1 VRARRGARDC
11 FTGQAN
17 RREVTVGAA
26 PVTSIEDLRAEIR
39 SRIGPQAVELSHCCD
54 VFVSQVCRYWPERHM
69 ATLAR
74 QMTNA
79 GSGAGAL
86 DALAVVTAKC
96 REDLEAR
103 WKLTGNNSAALD
115 LLLQAVVIEMANL
128 WFSSAEM
135 RIALRTII
143 FQVRG
148 LTT

>member
-1 VRARRGARDC
+1 
-11 FTGQAN
+11 
-17 RREVTVGAA
+17 
-26 PVTSIEDLRAEIR
+26 
-39 SRIGPQAVELSHCCD
+39 
-54 VFVSQVCRYWPERHM
+54 
-69 ATLAR
+69 
-74 QMTNA
+74 
-79 GSGAGAL
+79 
-86 DALAVVTAKC
+86 VTAKC

>member
-1 VRARRGARDC
+1 M
-11 FTGQAN
+11 
-17 RREVTVGAA
+17 GAA

-39 SRIGPQAVELSHCCD
+39 SRIGPQALELAHCCD

-69 ATLAR
+69 ANLAR
-74 QMTNA
+74 QMTSA

-128 WFSSAEM
+128 WFSSPEM
-135 RIALRTII
+135 RIALRAVI

-148 LTT
+148 LTG

>member
-26 PVTSIEDLRAEIR
+26 PVTSVEELRAEIR
-39 SRIGPQAVELSHCCD
+39 SRIGPQAVELEHCCD

-69 ATLAR
+69 ADLAR
-74 QMTNA
+74 QMTHA

-103 WKLTGNNSAALD
+103 WRLTGNNSAALD
-115 LLLQAVVIEMANL
+115 LLLQAIVIEFANL
-128 WFSSAEM
+128 WFSTPEM
-135 RIALRTII
+135 RIALRAVI
-143 FQVRG
+143 FRVRG
-148 LTT
+148 LTR

>member
-1 VRARRGARDC
+1 MRHRRDARDK

-26 PVTSIEDLRAEIR
+26 PVTSVDDLRAEIR
-39 SRIGPQAVELSHCCD
+39 TRIGPQAVELSHCCD
-54 VFVSQVCRYWPERHM
+54 VFVVQVCRYWPERHM
-69 ATLAR
+69 ADLAR
-74 QMTNA
+74 QMTHA

-115 LLLQAVVIEMANL
+115 ILLQAVVIEFANL
-128 WFSSAEM
+128 WFSTPEM
-135 RIALRTII
+135 RIALRAVI
-143 FQVRG
+143 FQARS
-148 LTT
+148 LTH